1 MRVKARMR
9 SWLIALKE
17 LPKKRSYIFRID
29 IHAALQY
36 QMRMKIPNQESFP
49 PLEKGVRG
57 I

>member
-36 QMRMKIPNQESFP
+36 QLRMKIPNQESFP